1 MLTITAITASVL
13 AFYFI
18 RLALDVITLRRRH
31 KVSLGDGGI
40 EDIRRAMR
48 AHGNFAEYVP
58 IALLLMAL
66 AELHQAPRPL
76 LIAVGVALLAGR
88 VLHRNGIRQPERAF
102 KNRVRG
108 MQLTFAAIA
117 TAAASNIVI
126 VLLRALDG

>member
-1 MLTITAITASVL
+1 MLTITAVTASVL
-13 AFYFI
+13 ALYFI
-18 RLALDVITLRRRH
+18 RLALEVIALRRRH
-31 KVSLGDGGI
+31 KVSLGDGGN

-66 AELHQAPRPL
+66 AELNQAPRPL
-76 LIAVGVALLAGR
+76 LVALGVALISGR
-88 VLHRNGIRQPERAF
+88 VLHRSGIRHPERAF

-117 TAAASNIVI
+117 TAAIANIVI
-126 VLLRALDG
+126 VLVRTLNG